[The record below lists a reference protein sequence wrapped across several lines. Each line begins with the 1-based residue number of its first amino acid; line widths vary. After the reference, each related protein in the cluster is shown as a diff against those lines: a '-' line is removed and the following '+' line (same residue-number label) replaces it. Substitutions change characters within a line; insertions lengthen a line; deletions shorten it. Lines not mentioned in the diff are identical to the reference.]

1 MSKDDNRRQH
11 DRFSA
16 DDVRG
21 NFSYSVEASVL
32 NISLGGL
39 AVRTQSQLSIG
50 RKYRFQL
57 GGFTEAVTLSGSVR
71 WCRMSGTERQEG
83 GDIIPVYD
91 AGIAFDEVLT
101 EKAEELLA
109 FMEKNIVL
117 SPKRRISGRF
127 KIESVDQVI
136 LESES
141 EFQVREISVSGM
153 MIEAEVALKPET
165 ALELEMRLGRW
176 KFTSPARII
185 YMAEIDLQDETLR
198 YRMGVEFVGSS
209 PDQLMK
215 LEKFI
220 RTELKKAGESQ
231 DDTTTHDA

>member
-50 RKYRFQL
+50 RKYRFRL
-57 GGFTEAVTLSGSVR
+57 GGFANAVDLSGSVR
-71 WCRMSGTERQEG
+71 WCRMSGTERQES
-83 GDIIPVYD
+83 GDIVPVYD

-101 EKAEELLA
+101 EKAEELLV

-127 KIESVDQVI
+127 KLDSVDQVV
-136 LESES
+136 LESDSAFE
-141 EFQVREISVSGM
+141 VREISVSGM
-153 MIEAEVALKPET
+153 MIEADVALKPET
-165 ALELEMRLGRW
+165 ALELEMRLGRL
-176 KFTSPARII
+176 KFTSLARII
-185 YMAEIDLQDETLR
+185 YMSEIDLHDGDLS
-198 YRMGVEFVGSS
+198 YRMGVEFLETA
-209 PDQLMK
+209 PEQKEK

-220 RTELKKAGESQ
+220 RTELKKAGE
-231 DDTTTHDA
+231 DPGPDGDGKG

>member
-1 MSKDDNRRQH
+1 MNKDDNRRQH

-21 NFSYSVEASVL
+21 NFSYSVEARVL

-50 RKYRFQL
+50 RKYRFRL
-57 GGFTEAVTLSGSVR
+57 GGFSDALSLTGSVR
-71 WCRMSGTERQEG
+71 WCRMSGTERQET
-83 GDIIPVYD
+83 GDIVPVYD

-101 EKAEELLA
+101 DKAEELLR

-127 KIESVDQVI
+127 KIESVDEVV

-141 EFQVREISVSGM
+141 EFDVREISVSGM
-153 MIEAEVALKPET
+153 MIEADVALKPDT

-176 KFTSPARII
+176 KFVSPARII
-185 YMAEIDLQDETLR
+185 YMSEIDIQEGNLR
-198 YRMGVEFVGSS
+198 YRMGVEFLDAS
-209 PDQLMK
+209 PDQKKK

-220 RTELKKAGESQ
+220 RTELKKAGEVEQ
-231 DDTTTHDA
+231 DSTEEKE

>member
-71 WCRMSGTERQEG
+71 WCRMSGTERQES

-136 LESES
+136 LETES

-153 MIEAEVALKPET
+153 MIEADVALKPET

>member
-1 MSKDDNRRQH
+1 MSRDDDRRQH

-57 GGFTEAVTLSGSVR
+57 GGFSESVALSGSVR
-71 WCRMSGTERQEG
+71 WCRMSGTERQES
-83 GDIIPVYD
+83 GDILPVYD

-101 EKAEELLA
+101 EKAEELLT

-117 SPKRRISGRF
+117 SPKRRILGRL

-141 EFQVREISVSGM
+141 EFQVREISISGM
-153 MIEAEVALKPET
+153 MIEADVALKPDT
-165 ALELEMRLGRW
+165 ALELEMRLSRW
-176 KFTSPARII
+176 KFVSAGRII
-185 YMAEIDLQDETLR
+185 YMAEIDLRDETLR
-198 YRMGVEFVGSS
+198 YRMGVEFTGLS
-209 PDQLMK
+209 PKQKEK
-215 LEKFI
+215 LERFI
-220 RTELKKAGESQ
+220 RTELKKAGETQ
-231 DDTTTHDA
+231 DDTPTKDS

>member
-1 MSKDDNRRQH
+1 MTKDDNRRQH

-16 DDVRG
+16 EDVRG

-50 RKYRFQL
+50 RKYRFRL
-57 GGFTEAVTLSGSVR
+57 GGLAEAVNLSGSVR
-71 WCRMSGTERQEG
+71 WCRMSGTERQET
-83 GDIIPVYD
+83 GDIVPVYD

-101 EKAEELLA
+101 EKAEELLQ

-127 KIESVDQVI
+127 KIESIEELV
-136 LESES
+136 LESDS

-153 MIEAEVALKPET
+153 MIEADVALKPDT
-165 ALELEMRLGRW
+165 ALELEMKLGRW
-176 KFTSPARII
+176 KFVTPARII
-185 YMAEIDLQDETLR
+185 YMAEIDVQDETLR
-198 YRMGVEFVGSS
+198 YRMGVEFLDTSTE
-209 PDQLMK
+209 QKQK

-220 RTELKKAGESQ
+220 RTELKKAGE
-231 DDTTTHDA
+231 TTGA